1 MTREELHKASTEKMK
16 YQLENL
22 SDEQMKLIHTYCDND
37 LRELKKLCHK
47 ITRHKPDVFQKDL
60 DDIYDNAIKVLL
72 ETVIS
77 YNSDSDTQFKTF
89 LYSNLNR
96 SFWEWSRDRHR
107 GVRANVLV
115 KNGKILYD
123 EKQKRAIV
131 IPDMSLDEI
140 YDDEVSGHSKIK
152 SNFDLDEELD
162 LKEEIVDEKKN
173 KRVKKF
179 LENISKKNRRVA
191 EMIMDGR
198 NVANITEVCGISY
211 SQYRDAI
218 SEFRLYEN
226 ISILLKDEE
235 E

>member
-22 SDEQMKLIHTYCDND
+22 SDEQMKLIHTYCDNN
-37 LRELKKLCHK
+37 LRKLKKICHK
-47 ITRHKPDVFQKDL
+47 ITCHKPDVFQKDL

-72 ETVIS
+72 EAVIS
-77 YNSDSDTQFKTF
+77 YNPDSNAQFKTF

>member
-1 MTREELHKASTEKMK
+1 MERIVKKAKSVRVKLFLILCLVVLSIIAFLILVNSFVLEKY
-16 YQLENL
+16 YQYTKSNQLKSAYN
-22 SDEQMKLIHTYCDND
+22 MINTYYNGGS
-37 LRELKKLCHK
+37 K
-47 ITRHKPDVFQKDL
+47 IT
-60 DDIYDNAIKVLL
+60 
-72 ETVIS
+72 
-77 YNSDSDTQFKTF
+77 
-89 LYSNLNR
+89 
-96 SFWEWSRDRHR
+96 
-107 GVRANVLV
+107 
-115 KNGKILYD
+115 
-123 EKQKRAIV
+123 
-131 IPDMSLDEI
+131 
-140 YDDEVSGHSKIK
+140 
-152 SNFDLDEELD
+152 DLDEELD
-162 LKEEIVDEKKN
+162 LKEEIIDEKKN

>member
-1 MTREELHKASTEKMK
+1 
-16 YQLENL
+16 
-22 SDEQMKLIHTYCDND
+22 
-37 LRELKKLCHK
+37 
-47 ITRHKPDVFQKDL
+47 
-60 DDIYDNAIKVLL
+60 
-72 ETVIS
+72 
-77 YNSDSDTQFKTF
+77 
-89 LYSNLNR
+89 
-96 SFWEWSRDRHR
+96 
-107 GVRANVLV
+107 
-115 KNGKILYD
+115 
-123 EKQKRAIV
+123 
-131 IPDMSLDEI
+131 MSLDEI